1 MAANYFDP
9 QVRVRARACAPLL
22 GEPTATEMCAALDAI
37 DHLQSRLLLARRV
50 IDAAQALQEEVR
62 VSEVGPAPSRELY
75 EAIAMFDLS
84 VNPSQP

>member
-22 GEPTATEMCAALDAI
+22 GEPAATEMCAALDAI

-50 IDAAQALQEEVR
+50 IDAARALREP
-62 VSEVGPAPSRELY
+62 VGYEGGASSPELD
-75 EAIAMFDLS
+75 EALAAFDRS
-84 VNPSQP
+84 VNPSKP